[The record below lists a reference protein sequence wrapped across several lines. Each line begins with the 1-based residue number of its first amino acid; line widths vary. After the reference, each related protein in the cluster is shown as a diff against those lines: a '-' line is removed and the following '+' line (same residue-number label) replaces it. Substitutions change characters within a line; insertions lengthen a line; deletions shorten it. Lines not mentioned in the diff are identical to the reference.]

1 MYKAVVINETV
12 DFKTRITDL
21 SLSDLDLS
29 QYDHIVNVNNVTSS
43 WYGNLFSGDIV
54 YPLAEYGTATTGF
67 IVDGAQGSNSFNN
80 ENTPLTVDNLKP
92 AIRTKALLDAVFD
105 QVDYNY
111 SSSFFD
117 SDYFERLYILSSPT
131 EDGKLPGTSP
141 DGQFVLANTSG
152 SFATSVPDGGTETL
166 IFDNE
171 VSDNDNIYDPTTGEY
186 TVDQAGRFDITVQ
199 LALNWNLP
207 APAGSAVNRCII
219 RILVNGSLVQAKLI
233 DTPSVT
239 YRAFFNYIT
248 TSLNAGDIITIE
260 VQSFRASSVGS
271 PNTIPGNTLDIIPTY
286 QTSLR
291 ILPSV
296 LDNLEVDM
304 SGMFDPNFSVKD
316 FLQGLIEKFNLVI
329 EPKKNERNTL
339 IIEPFDTWAESGVVK
354 DWTDKVDHSVRK
366 SIKGTMINQA
376 HFIDF
381 SDEEDEDYFNE
392 DYQTTYKKTFGQNL
406 YMAGSD
412 LTQGTREIG
421 TFFAPTPVAGIPGT
435 NNVIIP
441 QIFSREDGVGNVPT
455 GFKPRLLYNCG
466 RRNVTDINAYDSSGV
481 LDGTGYYLANI
492 DGGGTIKLDVYN
504 LFHYLELD
512 ADQEVYEPDLK
523 TSRDLNFNNRNQAHY
538 VPKAQQFNYYVE
550 RDAIYEYW
558 SKYLND
564 LYDSESKL
572 LTCNIYF
579 TPNELQDIQLNDK
592 IFIDGHYY
600 RIDNIS
606 NFNLTDSDSV
616 QVQLIKSPLRKF
628 NYPKRRIFNIEG
640 PNTGVTGSNG
650 NGTGGTYTDLVVS
663 DEGLGVDGSVT
674 YVNADDGLPP
684 TGSGNQDLVG
694 RAAGMDNFTYTP
706 NNEAKATWDTAPIVN
721 NGNIRGNFS
730 LGTNDIAYDA
740 TLVSVIGNGNVVNN
754 NVQEVTI
761 QGNNNE
767 IAAYAE
773 NVTLYGNNNFVS
785 SSVSDLFIVNANDI
799 NIGEVT
805 SSVILNPVSD
815 ITEEDS
821 GRTIIGNAKLQGQQY
836 ETYVNVDVVPG
847 GTYYL
852 TGSSGTALDFHH
864 HFRYTGANGNAQ
876 VYIPSASLAADDGLK
891 MRFTTDGNLTGAR
904 TVTLTP
910 SDGLIDGAAEKT
922 LITPFDGLTV
932 QVINSNWLV
941 IQEKT
946 K

>member
-1 MYKAVVINETV
+1 MVTIRATDNFGDSIKDLDVQQDGGLFVDVSAIESGDIGEVFGVSSQEFLLPGTDKNNEFFGNMFDIGAAPTVALNYTIYASVLVDGAEVFNGRLYINDVLTDDEGYVMYKAVVINETV

-339 IIEPFDTWAESGVVK
+339 IIEPFDTWAE
-354 DWTDKVDHSVRK
+354 VRCCK
-366 SIKGTMINQA
+366 
-376 HFIDF
+376 
-381 SDEEDEDYFNE
+381 
-392 DYQTTYKKTFGQNL
+392 
-406 YMAGSD
+406 
-412 LTQGTREIG
+412 
-421 TFFAPTPVAGIPGT
+421 
-435 NNVIIP
+435 
-441 QIFSREDGVGNVPT
+441 
-455 GFKPRLLYNCG
+455 RL
-466 RRNVTDINAYDSSGV
+466 D
-481 LDGTGYYLANI
+481 
-492 DGGGTIKLDVYN
+492 
-504 LFHYLELD
+504 
-512 ADQEVYEPDLK
+512 
-523 TSRDLNFNNRNQAHY
+523 
-538 VPKAQQFNYYVE
+538 
-550 RDAIYEYW
+550 
-558 SKYLND
+558 
-564 LYDSESKL
+564 
-572 LTCNIYF
+572 
-579 TPNELQDIQLNDK
+579 
-592 IFIDGHYY
+592 
-600 RIDNIS
+600 
-606 NFNLTDSDSV
+606 
-616 QVQLIKSPLRKF
+616 
-628 NYPKRRIFNIEG
+628 
-640 PNTGVTGSNG
+640 
-650 NGTGGTYTDLVVS
+650 
-663 DEGLGVDGSVT
+663 
-674 YVNADDGLPP
+674 
-684 TGSGNQDLVG
+684 
-694 RAAGMDNFTYTP
+694 
-706 NNEAKATWDTAPIVN
+706 
-721 NGNIRGNFS
+721 
-730 LGTNDIAYDA
+730 
-740 TLVSVIGNGNVVNN
+740 
-754 NVQEVTI
+754 
-761 QGNNNE
+761 
-767 IAAYAE
+767 
-773 NVTLYGNNNFVS
+773 
-785 SSVSDLFIVNANDI
+785 
-799 NIGEVT
+799 
-805 SSVILNPVSD
+805 
-815 ITEEDS
+815 
-821 GRTIIGNAKLQGQQY
+821 
-836 ETYVNVDVVPG
+836 
-847 GTYYL
+847 
-852 TGSSGTALDFHH
+852 
-864 HFRYTGANGNAQ
+864 
-876 VYIPSASLAADDGLK
+876 
-891 MRFTTDGNLTGAR
+891 
-904 TVTLTP
+904 
-910 SDGLIDGAAEKT
+910 
-922 LITPFDGLTV
+922 
-932 QVINSNWLV
+932 
-941 IQEKT
+941 
-946 K
+946 